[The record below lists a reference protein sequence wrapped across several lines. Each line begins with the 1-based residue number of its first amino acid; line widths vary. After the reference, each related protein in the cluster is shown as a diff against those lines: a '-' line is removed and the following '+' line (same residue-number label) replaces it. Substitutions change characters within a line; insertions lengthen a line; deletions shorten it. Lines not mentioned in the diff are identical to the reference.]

1 MKRLLVLLL
10 ALSMLL
16 SALPAAAAEK
26 EINSDEIWETITE
39 IENQKIRPKR
49 GTAATAEDYAAIV
62 DDVIAAVEASD
73 SYQEGTIERH
83 GDFFFWETIDGE
95 PNGYSPRLRA
105 QIRNSAVTD
114 EEPETVSSIQ
124 TVSYATRNSSDGTNV
139 AVFQPYYG
147 LDKSFTNQ
155 YKTEGESVAKVTGGT
170 CTTYRTTNATIDAIA
185 DALETCGVVFFD
197 SHGDTDYYTTSGDY
211 TSRANTS
218 YICLQSGTGLTTADQ
233 QPVTGT
239 YGTYYHAYYGGSDRS
254 MKYYC
259 VDGTAIANHMEK
271 AAPNNLLWMAICL
284 GMATDGMQ
292 KPLRAKGVE
301 VVYGYS
307 QSVTFDGDYQWEAA
321 FWNKMKAGENVAT
334 AISYMKNLYGIKDP
348 YETSYPAYP
357 IVASSEDTY
366 PGQGKVD
373 NLQTV
378 YSTWTLKESTEPS
391 YTFTAQSNNTTYG
404 TVSVLDNVITATPSI
419 GCEVV
424 GYTVDPT
431 DAATVTKNGITF
443 VVTNLTANC
452 TITINFKQK
461 TVFTVSYSVPEGV
474 TCASSSCY
482 EGGSVKLETPSGKP
496 TAAPDAVFCGWATT
510 VIEKTANKPAGLL
523 SAGSSYV
530 PQSNITLYAVYSWEG
545 NYSSNPNLCQ
555 HSNTETVHQDATC
568 TQAGFEKLICKDCG
582 AVVSETPINVLGH
595 NFVDGVCTRCG
606 ALDPDASE
614 HDCPC
619 EDYNDLSS
627 EQWYHAGVD
636 YALQNGLMN
645 GIGGGRFD
653 PDGSL
658 TRAMLVTIL
667 YRSENTPDVSGE
679 SNPFADVPDGQWY
692 TDAVIWAAK
701 EKIVNGMSET
711 TFAPNESI
719 TREQIATI
727 LYRYAGSPKVS
738 GDFASF
744 SDASSVSAYAYDA
757 MRWAVQSGIIN
768 GTDGKLA
775 PQDNATRA
783 QIATILYRYLR

>member
-73 SYQEGTIERH
+73 SYQEGTLERH
-83 GDFFFWETIDGE
+83 GDFFFWETMDGE

-105 QIRNSAVTD
+105 QIRNSAVID

-147 LDKSFTNQ
+147 LDSSFTNQ

-197 SHGDTDYYTTSGDY
+197 SHGDTDYYNPYDDEDFVSK
-211 TSRANTS
+211 ANTS
-218 YICLQSGTGLTTADQ
+218 YICLQTGTGLTTADQ

-239 YGTYYHAYYGGSDRS
+239 YGTYYHAYNAGSNGS

-284 GMATDGMQ
+284 GMATDGLNA
-292 KPLRAKGVE
+292 PLREKGVG

-307 QSVTFDGDYQWEAA
+307 QSVTFDGDYFWEETFWNGMKNNKTVAAAISEMKTKCGSWDYSQELYTANVRPKDSNLCSTITQAQKNRAA
-321 FWNKMKAGENVAT
+321 F
-334 AISYMKNLYGIKDP
+334 
-348 YETSYPAYP
+348 P
-357 IVASSEDTY
+357 IVVSAEDTY

-378 YSTWTLKESTEPS
+378 YSTWTLKETTEPS
-391 YTFTAQSNNTTYG
+391 
-404 TVSVLDNVITATPSI
+404 P
-419 GCEVV
+419 
-424 GYTVDPT
+424 
-431 DAATVTKNGITF
+431 
-443 VVTNLTANC
+443 
-452 TITINFKQK
+452 
-461 TVFTVSYSVPEGV
+461 
-474 TCASSSCY
+474 
-482 EGGSVKLETPSGKP
+482 
-496 TAAPDAVFCGWATT
+496 
-510 VIEKTANKPAGLL
+510 
-523 SAGSSYV
+523 
-530 PQSNITLYAVYSWEG
+530 
-545 NYSSNPNLCQ
+545 CQ
-555 HSNTETVHQDATC
+555 HSNTETVRQEATC

-582 AVVSETPINVLGH
+582 AVVSETPINALNH
-595 NFVDGVCTRCG
+595 NFVDGICARCG
-606 ALDPDASE
+606 ALDPDYQPPVFDCDGGK
-614 HDCPC
+614 DCPAYLYS
-619 EDYNDLSS
+619 DVNAGD
-627 EQWYHAGVD
+627 WYHEAVD
-636 YALQNGLMN
+636 YALSNGLMN
-645 GIGGGRFD
+645 GVGGGKFD
-653 PDGSL
+653 PNGSL

-667 YRSENTPDVSGE
+667 YRAENTPDVSGE
-679 SNPFADVPDGQWY
+679 ANPFTDVPAGQWY

-701 EKIVNGMSET
+701 EGIVNGTSET
-711 TFAPNESI
+711 TFAPNDSI

-727 LYRYAGSPKVS
+727 LCRYAGSPKVS

-768 GTDGKLA
+768 GIDGKLA

-783 QIATILYRYLR
+783 QIAMILYRFFEKK

>member
-83 GDFFFWETIDGE
+83 GDFFFWETMDGE

-147 LDKSFTNQ
+147 LDSSFTNQ

-197 SHGDTDYYTTSGDY
+197 SHGDTDYYNPYDDEDFVSK
-211 TSRANTS
+211 ANTS
-218 YICLQSGTGLTTADQ
+218 YICLQTGTGLTTADQ
-233 QPVTGT
+233 QRVTGT
-239 YGTYYHAYYGGSDRS
+239 YGTYYHAYNAGSNGS

-271 AAPNNLLWMAICL
+271 AAPNNMLWMAICL

-348 YETSYPAYP
+348 YETSYPCLLYT
-357 IVASSEDTY
+357 S
-366 PGQGKVD
+366 
-373 NLQTV
+373 
-378 YSTWTLKESTEPS
+378 PS
-391 YTFTAQSNNTTYG
+391 PR
-404 TVSVLDNVITATPSI
+404 D
-419 GCEVV
+419 
-424 GYTVDPT
+424 
-431 DAATVTKNGITF
+431 
-443 VVTNLTANC
+443 
-452 TITINFKQK
+452 
-461 TVFTVSYSVPEGV
+461 
-474 TCASSSCY
+474 
-482 EGGSVKLETPSGKP
+482 
-496 TAAPDAVFCGWATT
+496 
-510 VIEKTANKPAGLL
+510 
-523 SAGSSYV
+523 
-530 PQSNITLYAVYSWEG
+530 
-545 NYSSNPNLCQ
+545 
-555 HSNTETVHQDATC
+555 
-568 TQAGFEKLICKDCG
+568 
-582 AVVSETPINVLGH
+582 
-595 NFVDGVCTRCG
+595 
-606 ALDPDASE
+606 
-614 HDCPC
+614 
-619 EDYNDLSS
+619 
-627 EQWYHAGVD
+627 
-636 YALQNGLMN
+636 
-645 GIGGGRFD
+645 
-653 PDGSL
+653 
-658 TRAMLVTIL
+658 
-667 YRSENTPDVSGE
+667 
-679 SNPFADVPDGQWY
+679 
-692 TDAVIWAAK
+692 
-701 EKIVNGMSET
+701 
-711 TFAPNESI
+711 
-719 TREQIATI
+719 
-727 LYRYAGSPKVS
+727 
-738 GDFASF
+738 
-744 SDASSVSAYAYDA
+744 
-757 MRWAVQSGIIN
+757 
-768 GTDGKLA
+768 
-775 PQDNATRA
+775 
-783 QIATILYRYLR
+783 